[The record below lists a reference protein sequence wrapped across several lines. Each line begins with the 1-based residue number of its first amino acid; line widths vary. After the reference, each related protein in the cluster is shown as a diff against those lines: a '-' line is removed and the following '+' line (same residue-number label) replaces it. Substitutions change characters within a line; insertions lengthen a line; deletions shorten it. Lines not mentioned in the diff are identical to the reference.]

1 MIHLHHASGDFCCH
15 AQRVAS
21 DPPPKRR
28 RGKSIGQ
35 LMAEAAKG
43 ITPEI
48 APEVTQEIV
57 AEATEQAK
65 EAPSRLRQ
73 NLRELEAKWER
84 TSTQFFQATK
94 L

>member
-1 MIHLHHASGDFCCH
+1 
-15 AQRVAS
+15 
-21 DPPPKRR
+21 
-28 RGKSIGQ
+28 
-35 LMAEAAKG
+35 MAEAAKG

-48 APEVTQEIV
+48 APEVTEEIV

-73 NLRELEAKWER
+73 NLRVLEALWER
-84 TSTQFFQATK
+84 TSTQFFLAPK

>member
-1 MIHLHHASGDFCCH
+1 
-15 AQRVAS
+15 
-21 DPPPKRR
+21 
-28 RGKSIGQ
+28 
-35 LMAEAAKG
+35 MAEAAKG

-48 APEVTQEIV
+48 APEVTEEIV

-73 NLRELEAKWER
+73 NLLELEAKWPR
-84 TSTQFFQATK
+84 TSIQFFQAPK

>member
-1 MIHLHHASGDFCCH
+1 MMHLHHASRDFCCH

-73 NLRELEAKWER
+73 TLRELQAKWER
-84 TSTQFFQATK
+84 TSIQFFQAPK

>member
-1 MIHLHHASGDFCCH
+1 MSE
-15 AQRVAS
+15 QEEKKEQVRV
-21 DPPPKRR
+21 
-28 RGKSIGQ
+28 
-35 LMAEAAKG
+35 MAEAAKG

-48 APEVTQEIV
+48 APEVTEEIV

-73 NLRELEAKWER
+73 TLRELEAKWER
-84 TSTQFFQATK
+84 TSTQFFQAPK